1 MENKEAFFE
10 LLKNH
15 RISQGIEI
23 SDICESTKIN
33 ARYIEAIEA
42 GDFKVLPTVYMR
54 LFLIAYAKFI
64 KSDHAKALEDY
75 ELFTTGKILDNSDLS
90 TTPNKELNAPE
101 SITSIP
107 RNQGAPQIPP
117 QKIATIAIVSLGL
130 IAALYW
136 AGKVTGDQ
144 SIQTEKSEPSS
155 STALLQSAFQDT
167 LKNTKIENINFDIK
181 SSNNS
186 NNSSSNTKIKPGD
199 EKKTSNQKS
208 YLNQNSYSID
218 NRTSETT
225 TIIQTSPPYNINI
238 TTLQKTRI
246 NISKSNGDSSKVLVN
261 GIIDKDEN
269 LKFTF
274 ESIINFDFINNS
286 HVEVMINEIPLKKYF
301 SNNGLAIRGSY
312 RSNNSQLYIG
322 FYSSN

>member
-23 SDICESTKIN
+23 SDICEFTKIN

-54 LFLIAYAKFI
+54 LFLRAYAKFI
-64 KSDHAKALEDY
+64 KSDHLKALEDY
-75 ELFTTGKILDNSDLS
+75 ELFTTGTILDNSDLN
-90 TTPNKELNAPE
+90 TAVDKELNAPE
-101 SITSIP
+101 GISSISH
-107 RNQGAPQIPP
+107 NQEASPIPP

-130 IAALYW
+130 ISALYW
-136 AGKVTGDQ
+136 AGKVTSDQ
-144 SIQTEKSEPSS
+144 NIQTEKSEAIS
-155 STALLQSAFQDT
+155 STDVYKSASQDT
-167 LKNTKIENINFDIK
+167 LKNTKIETITFDIK
-181 SSNNS
+181 SNNNS
-186 NNSSSNTKIKPGD
+186 NNSSSNAKINQGD
-199 EKKTSNQKS
+199 EKNSGNQKT
-208 YLNQNSYSID
+208 YLNQNNYSIN
-218 NRTSETT
+218 NRINELT
-225 TIIQTSPPYNINI
+225 TIIQTYPPYNINI
-238 TTLQKTRI
+238 TTLQKTRV
-246 NISKSNGDSSKVLVN
+246 NISKSNEDNSKVLFN
-261 GIIDKDEN
+261 GIIDKDES

-286 HVEVMINEIPLKKYF
+286 HVDVMINDIPLKKYF

-312 RSNNSQLYIG
+312 RSENSQLYIG

>member
-23 SDICESTKIN
+23 SDICEFTKIN
-33 ARYIEAIEA
+33 ARYIEAIEV

-54 LFLIAYAKFI
+54 LFLRAYAKFI
-64 KSDHAKALEDY
+64 KSDHVKALEDY

-90 TTPNKELNAPE
+90 TAPNKELNAPE
-101 SITSIP
+101 GITSISHD
-107 RNQGAPQIPP
+107 RGGPQIPP

-144 SIQTEKSEPSS
+144 SIQTKKSEPSS
-155 STALLQSAFQDT
+155 STALVQSASQDT
-167 LKNTKIENINFDIK
+167 LKSTKIENINSDIK
-181 SSNNS
+181 SNNNS
-186 NNSSSNTKIKPGD
+186 NNSNPNTKIKPGD
-199 EKKTSNQKS
+199 EKIPSNQKT
-208 YLNQNSYSID
+208 YLNQNSYSIN
-218 NRTSETT
+218 NRISETT

-238 TTLQKTRI
+238 TTLQKTRV
-246 NISKSNGDSSKVLVN
+246 NISKSNGDNSKVLVN

-286 HVEVMINEIPLKKYF
+286 HVEVMINNVPLKKYF

-312 RSNNSQLYIG
+312 RSDNSQLYIG